1 LPIQS
6 EEEEEMPRL
15 FSIRPVLRIR
25 GRKFKG
31 LRGFAGKPFHPP
43 LTDIPVACYFL
54 IGIFDLISFLRK
66 DAASG
71 TVARDFFISGTH
83 ILIVGAIVG
92 LPTMLTGFWDWLKS
106 TQKGTQARRT
116 ANFHMTVMFTMSG
129 IALLDILV
137 RLGQWDEPH
146 VQTLPLILSLV
157 VTGLTTLGAA
167 YGGALV
173 YDYGFN
179 VETSGD
185 HPVWHE
191 SEVDH
196 FPGDEKHPA

>member
-1 LPIQS
+1 MS
-6 EEEEEMPRL
+6 RL
-15 FSIRPVLRIR
+15 FSIRPALRIR

-43 LTDIPVACYFL
+43 LTDIPIACYIL
-54 IGIFDLISFLRK
+54 VAVFDLISFIK
-66 DAASG
+66 QDASSG
-71 TVARDFFISGTH
+71 TVGRDFFISGTH
-83 ILIVGAIVG
+83 VLIAGVIVS

-106 TQKGTQARRT
+106 TEKGTQARRT
-116 ANFHMTVMFTMSG
+116 ANWHMTVMFTVTA
-129 IALLDILV
+129 IAIVDVVV
-137 RLGQWDEPH
+137 RLGQWDEQY
-146 VQTLPLILSLV
+146 VQTLPFVLSLV
-157 VTGLTTLGAA
+157 VAGLTTLGAV

-185 HPVWHE
+185 HPVWHVTE
-191 SEVDH
+191 KDY